1 MASAADAGVLD
12 ARTWRDWRP
21 QWNLQNVLG
30 TVLLGLLSLF
40 VVYPVVLILLQSIQI
55 TRPGEPMVF
64 GLDGWRAI
72 FNERGLFSATMN
84 TLGLTLARQA
94 ISLPIAI
101 LIAWLIARTDLPGR
115 NVFEFLFWLAF
126 FLPSLTVT
134 LSWIMV
140 LDPEFGLFNQ
150 LIRRLGV
157 PAFNIY
163 SFWGITWVHI
173 MASSITVKVML
184 LTPVLR
190 NMNAAFEEASR
201 VAGASPITT
210 LARIVVPVVLP
221 AVLAIELLAVTRSL
235 EAFEIEQVLGA
246 PIGLYVLST
255 TIYDMLYQQIPRYD
269 VAAALGVIMLV
280 SMLALVYLQKH
291 WTAGRRFTTVTGQYQ
306 VQVLRL
312 GRWRWVAFAGLVVV
326 LALIIAVPLVF
337 SLVGTFMQFFGFF
350 TGAWTL
356 KHWETALKDRF
367 LIQSLQNTLI
377 LAFGTAIAA
386 VLVHSLIA
394 YVIVRTRF
402 FGRGTL
408 DTMSWLPFTVPGILL
423 SLGLLGM
430 FLRTPGFR
438 PLYGSMIVLV
448 IAGVVAIMPL
458 AVQIVRSNL
467 LQLGAELEE
476 ASWLTGGNWLQTYRR
491 IVLPLISPTLVV
503 VGLISF
509 IGAARNIA
517 QVALLS
523 NTATRPLSIMQLD
536 YMADH
541 RLEVAAVIACL
552 IMFMTLGLALAARA
566 FGYKTASG

>member
-1 MASAADAGVLD
+1 VASAGKIGAVG
-12 ARTWRDWRP
+12 ARPARLWTPRWD
-21 QWNLQNVLG
+21 LQTVLG
-30 TVLLGLLSLF
+30 ILLLGLVTLF
-40 VVYPVVLILLQSIQI
+40 VVYPVVLIFIQSIQS
-55 TRPGEPMVF
+55 TRPGDTMVF
-64 GLDGWRAI
+64 GLDGWRAV
-72 FNERGLFSATMN
+72 FAERGLVSATLN
-84 TLGLTLARQA
+84 TLGLTVARQSV
-94 ISLPIAI
+94 SLPIAI

-115 NVFEFLFWLAF
+115 NVFEFMFWMAF

-134 LSWIMV
+134 LSWILV

-150 LIRRLGV
+150 ALQRFGI

-163 SFWGITWVHI
+163 SFWGITWVHL

-190 NMNAAFEEASR
+190 NMNASFEEASR
-201 VAGASPITT
+201 VTGASPLTT
-210 LARIVVPVVLP
+210 LWKIVVPVVLP
-221 AVLAIELLAVTRSL
+221 AVLAIELLAITRSL

-255 TIYDMLYQQIPRYD
+255 SIYDMLYQQIPRYD

-280 SMLALVYLQKH
+280 SMLALVYLQQH
-291 WTAGRRFTTVTGQYQ
+291 WIGGRRFTTVTGQYQ
-306 VQVLRL
+306 TQVLKL
-312 GRWRWVAFAGLVVV
+312 GRLRWAAFAGLAGM
-326 LALIIAVPLVF
+326 LLLIIGVPLVF

-367 LIQSLQNTLI
+367 LLQSLQNTLI
-377 LAFGTAIAA
+377 LAFGTAIGAI
-386 VLVHSLIA
+386 VVHSLIA

-402 FGRGTL
+402 FGRRAL

-430 FLRTPGFR
+430 FLRTPGLR
-438 PLYGSMIVLV
+438 PLYGSMAVLI
-448 IAGVVAIMPL
+448 IASVVAIMPL

-476 ASWLTGGNWLQTYRR
+476 ASWLTGGNWWQTYRR
-491 IVLPLISPTLVV
+491 IILPLISPTLVV

-509 IGAARNIA
+509 IGASRNIA

-552 IMFMTLGLALAARA
+552 IMFMTLALALAARA

>member
-356 KHWETALKDRF
+356 KHWETALRDRF

-377 LAFGTAIAA
+377 LAFGTAIGA

>member
-1 MASAADAGVLD
+1 M
-12 ARTWRDWRP
+12 
-21 QWNLQNVLG
+21 
-30 TVLLGLLSLF
+30 
-40 VVYPVVLILLQSIQI
+40 I
-55 TRPGEPMVF
+55 F
-64 GLDGWRAI
+64 GIDGWRAV
-72 FNERGLFSATMN
+72 FSERGLASATLN
-84 TLGLTLARQA
+84 TLGLTLARQL

-101 LIAWLIARTDLPGR
+101 LVAWLIARTDLPGR
-115 NVFEFLFWLAF
+115 NVFEFMFWLAF

-150 LIRRLGV
+150 LLRRVGL
-157 PAFNIY
+157 PTFNVY
-163 SFWGITWVHI
+163 SFWGITLVHI

-190 NMNAAFEEASR
+190 NLHASFEEASR
-201 VAGASPITT
+201 VAGASPLRT
-210 LARIVVPVVLP
+210 LWMIVVPVMLP
-221 AVLAIELLAVTRSL
+221 AILAIELLAVTRSL

-246 PIGLYVLST
+246 PVGLYVLST
-255 TIYDMLYQQIPRYD
+255 SIYDMLYQQIPRYD

-280 SMLALVYLQKH
+280 SMLSLVYLQQR
-291 WTAGRRFTTVTGQYQ
+291 WIGGRRFTTVTGQYQ

-312 GRWRWVAFAGLVVV
+312 GRWRWVAFAALVGL
-326 LALIIAVPLVF
+326 LLLIIGVPLVF
-337 SLVGTFMQFFGFF
+337 SLMGTFMQFFGFF

-377 LAFGTAIAA
+377 LAFGTAIGA
-386 VLVHSLIA
+386 VFFHSLIA

-402 FGRGTL
+402 FGRRAL
-408 DTMSWLPFTVPGILL
+408 DVISWLPFTVPGILL

-430 FLRTPGFR
+430 FLRTPVLR
-438 PLYGSMIVLV
+438 PLYGSMIVLI

-458 AVQIVRSNL
+458 AVQIVKSNL

-476 ASWLTGGNWLQTYRR
+476 ASWLTGGDWWHTYRR
-491 IVLPLISPTLVV
+491 IILPLISPTLVV

-509 IGAARNIA
+509 IGASRNIA

>member
-312 GRWRWVAFAGLVVV
+312 GRWRWVAFAGLVTV

-377 LAFGTAIAA
+377 LAFGTAIGA
-386 VLVHSLIA
+386 VFVHSLIA

-402 FGRGTL
+402 FARGTL

-430 FLRTPGFR
+430 FLRTPGLR

>member
-1 MASAADAGVLD
+1 
-12 ARTWRDWRP
+12 
-21 QWNLQNVLG
+21 
-30 TVLLGLLSLF
+30 
-40 VVYPVVLILLQSIQI
+40 
-55 TRPGEPMVF
+55 
-64 GLDGWRAI
+64 
-72 FNERGLFSATMN
+72 
-84 TLGLTLARQA
+84 
-94 ISLPIAI
+94 
-101 LIAWLIARTDLPGR
+101 
-115 NVFEFLFWLAF
+115 
-126 FLPSLTVT
+126 
-134 LSWIMV
+134 
-140 LDPEFGLFNQ
+140 
-150 LIRRLGV
+150 
-157 PAFNIY
+157 
-163 SFWGITWVHI
+163 

-190 NMNAAFEEASR
+190 NMNASFEEASR
-201 VAGASPITT
+201 VTGASPLTT
-210 LARIVVPVVLP
+210 LWKIVVPVVLP
-221 AVLAIELLAVTRSL
+221 AVLAIELLAITRSL

-255 TIYDMLYQQIPRYD
+255 SIYDMLYQQIPRYD

-280 SMLALVYLQKH
+280 SMLALVYLQQH
-291 WTAGRRFTTVTGQYQ
+291 WIGGRRFTTVTGQYQ
-306 VQVLRL
+306 TQVLRL
-312 GRWRWVAFAGLVVV
+312 GRLRWAAFAGLAGM
-326 LALIIAVPLVF
+326 LLLIIGVPLVF

-367 LIQSLQNTLI
+367 LLQSLQNTLI
-377 LAFGTAIAA
+377 LAFGTAIGAI
-386 VLVHSLIA
+386 VVHSLIA
-394 YVIVRTRF
+394 YVIGRTRF
-402 FGRGTL
+402 FGRRAL

-430 FLRTPGFR
+430 FLRTPGLR
-438 PLYGSMIVLV
+438 PLYGSMAVLI
-448 IAGVVAIMPL
+448 IASVVAIMPL

-476 ASWLTGGNWLQTYRR
+476 ASWLTGGNWWQTYRR
-491 IVLPLISPTLVV
+491 IILPLISPTLVV

-509 IGAARNIA
+509 IGASRNIA

-552 IMFMTLGLALAARA
+552 IMFMTLALALAARA